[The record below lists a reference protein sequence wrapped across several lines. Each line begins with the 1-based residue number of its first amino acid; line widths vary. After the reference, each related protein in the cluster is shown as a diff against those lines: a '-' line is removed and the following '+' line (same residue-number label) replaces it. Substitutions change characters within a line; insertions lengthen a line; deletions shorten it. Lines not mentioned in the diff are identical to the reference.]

1 MRGRPG
7 PGAAIGL
14 AVGIALVA
22 LVIWLPA
29 AMRGDFYGITDPL
42 VYMGLPMMIV
52 GTAVGAL
59 IGVPSPPATG
69 PGLSGLP
76 RRSSR
81 TSNAVVAVVAV
92 TAAFLATWFFLMATG
107 TV

>member
-29 AMRGDFYGITDPL
+29 AMWGDFYEITDPL
-42 VYMGLPMMIV
+42 VFMGLPMMIV

-59 IGVPSPPATG
+59 ALIRGHPDAG
-69 PGLSGLP
+69 HE
-76 RRSSR
+76 
-81 TSNAVVAVVAV
+81 
-92 TAAFLATWFFLMATG
+92 
-107 TV
+107 